1 MNKAPLLTL
10 VLFILALDQLNAQK
24 IGKDTFGKGIF
35 NTVSKDSTWSMKFG
49 LRMQYLTSIGLDA
62 DENSSFDFDPINYQT
77 DTKVRRYRLKFD
89 GFVLSPKLKYKIE
102 LGMSNNDTG
111 SINEYTKLGPKLIL
125 DAVLKWNFHKNLV
138 LWAGQT
144 KLPGNRERVISS
156 ANMQLVDRSL
166 LNKEFTLDR
175 DMGLQL
181 RNHHT
186 IGKQF
191 LIREV
196 FAITQGEGR
205 NITTGNVGG
214 QQYTS
219 RLEVL
224 PFGSFSNKGDYKGG
238 DLKRETSPK
247 LSVGATYNHNDRASR
262 QKGSQGSIIELID
275 DSGSAE
281 DHVFATTDINTSFI
295 DFMYK
300 HNGYSAMGEF
310 AHRTADDISAVTS
323 GDYNSPLSKEGK
335 AYNLATGY
343 LFTNNYE
350 IAARYTQIDY
360 KGTANTK
367 EQYTIGVS
375 KYIVGHALKIQTDL
389 SYTTV
394 DYVSDGLQFRVQ
406 FDVHF

>member
-1 MNKAPLLTL
+1 MKKATLRLTL
-10 VLFILALDQLNAQK
+10 LILILSVTNLSAQK
-24 IGKDTFGKGIF
+24 IGLDTFGKGIF
-35 NTVSKDSTWSMKFG
+35 NSVSKDSTWSMKFG
-49 LRMQYLTSIGLDA
+49 LRMQYLTTIGLNA
-62 DENSSFDFDPINYQT
+62 DDHNQFDFDGSNFQT

-111 SINEYTKLGPKLIL
+111 SANEYTKLGPKLIL
-125 DAVLKWNFHKNLV
+125 DAVIKWNFYKNLE

-166 LNKEFTLDR
+166 LNKEFNLDR
-175 DMGLQL
+175 DMGFQL

-219 RLEVL
+219 RIEVL
-224 PFGSFSNKGDYKGG
+224 PFGAFTGKGDYTGG
-238 DLKRETSPK
+238 DLKREKHPK
-247 LSVGATYNHNDRASR
+247 LSIGATYNHNDRASR
-262 QKGSQGSIIELID
+262 QRGSQGSVIELID
-275 DSGSAE
+275 DSGSPE
-281 DHVFATTDINTSFI
+281 DHVFAMTDINTSFV

-300 HNGYSAMGEF
+300 HKGYSAMGEF
-310 AHRTADDISAVTS
+310 AYRNADDPKLGNKPV
-323 GDYNSPLSKEGK
+323 KVGK
-335 AYNLATGY
+335 GYNLAVGY
-343 LFTNNYE
+343 LFNNNYE

-360 KGTANTK
+360 KGIANTT
-367 EQYTIGVS
+367 EQYTVGVS
-375 KYIVGHALKIQTDL
+375 KYIVGHSLKIQTDV
-389 SYTTV
+389 SYTTL
-394 DYVSDGLQFRVQ
+394 DKTSEGLLYRLQFE
-406 FDVHF
+406 VHF

>member
-1 MNKAPLLTL
+1 MVRAKLFTL
-10 VLFILALDQLNAQK
+10 STVIFLFSISCIHAQ
-24 IGKDTFGKGIF
+24 IGKETFGKGIF

-49 LRMQYLTSIGLDA
+49 LRMQYLTTIGLDA
-62 DENSSFDFDPINYQT
+62 NENNQFDFNANNLQT

-89 GFVLSPKLKYKIE
+89 GFVLSPKVKYKIE

-111 SINEYTKLGPKLIL
+111 SANEYTKLGPKLIL
-125 DAVLKWNFHKNLV
+125 DAVVKWNFYKNLE

-175 DMGLQL
+175 DMGFQL

-186 IGKQF
+186 LGKQF
-191 LIREV
+191 IVREV

-219 RLEVL
+219 RIEVL
-224 PFGSFSNKGDYKGG
+224 PFGAFSGKGDYKGG
-238 DLKRETSPK
+238 DLKRESTPK

-262 QKGSQGSIIELID
+262 QKGSQGSVIYVENPE
-275 DSGSAE
+275 DSGE
-281 DHVFATTDINTSFI
+281 DHIFATTDVNTSFI

-310 AHRTADDISAVTS
+310 AYRNADDTTI
-323 GDYNSPLSKEGK
+323 GDNPVKVGK
-335 AYNLATGY
+335 GYNLATGY
-343 LFTNNYE
+343 LFHNNYE

-360 KGTANTK
+360 KGLANTT
-367 EQYTIGVS
+367 EQYTVGVS

-394 DYVSDGLQFRVQ
+394 DYASEGLQYRIQ
-406 FDVHF
+406 FEVHF

>member
-1 MNKAPLLTL
+1 MNKAKLRLVLLILTL
-10 VLFILALDQLNAQK
+10 SITNLNAQK
-24 IGKDTFGKGIF
+24 LKLDSFGKGIF
-35 NTVSKDSTWSMKFG
+35 NSVAKDSTWSMKFG
-49 LRMQYLTSIGLDA
+49 LRMQYLTTIGLDA
-62 DENSSFDFDPINYQT
+62 DENSHFDFDPNNLKT

-111 SINEYTKLGPKLIL
+111 SANEYTKLGPKLIL
-125 DAVLKWNFHKNLV
+125 DAVLKWNFYKNLE

-175 DMGLQL
+175 DMGFQL

-219 RLEVL
+219 RVEIL
-224 PFGSFSNKGDYKGG
+224 PFGAFSGKGDYIGG
-238 DLKRETSPK
+238 DLKREKQSK
-247 LSVGATYNHNDRASR
+247 LSIGATYNHNDRASR
-262 QKGSQGSIIELID
+262 QRGSQGSIIDLID
-275 DSGSAE
+275 NNGKPE
-281 DHVFATTDINTSFI
+281 DHIFATTDVNTSFV

-300 HNGYSAMGEF
+300 YKGYSAMGEF
-310 AHRTADDISAVTS
+310 AYRNADDTTL
-323 GDYNSPLSKEGK
+323 GSKPVKVGK
-335 AYNLATGY
+335 GYNLATGY
-343 LFTNNYE
+343 LFKNNYE

-360 KGTANTK
+360 KGVANTT
-367 EQYTIGVS
+367 EQYTVGVS

-394 DYVSDGLQFRVQ
+394 DYASKGLQYRIQ
-406 FDVHF
+406 FEVHF

>member
-1 MNKAPLLTL
+1 MNKANTVILITL
-10 VLFILALDQLNAQK
+10 ILSIAKLNAQE
-24 IGKDTFGKGIF
+24 IGKNTFGKGIF
-35 NTVSKDSTWSMKFG
+35 NTISKDSTWSMKLG
-49 LRMQYLTSIGLDA
+49 LRMQYLTSVGLETD
-62 DENSSFDFDPINYQT
+62 INNQFNFTQNNFKT

-89 GFVLSPKLKYKIE
+89 GFVLSPKVKYKIE
-102 LGMSNNDTG
+102 LGMSNNDVG
-111 SINEYTKLGPKLIL
+111 SASVYTKSGSKLIL
-125 DAVLKWNFHKNLV
+125 DAVLKWNFYKNLE

-175 DMGLQL
+175 DMGFQL
-181 RNHHT
+181 RNNHI
-186 IGKQF
+186 IGKQL
-191 LIREV
+191 LIREI

-219 RLEVL
+219 RIEVL
-224 PFGSFSNKGDYKGG
+224 PFGAFISKGDYKGS
-238 DLKRETSPK
+238 DLKREPIPK
-247 LSVGATYNHNDRASR
+247 LAIGATYNHNDRASR
-262 QKGSQGSIIELID
+262 QRGSQGSIIDLID

-281 DHVFATTDINTSFI
+281 DHVFTMTDVNTTFV

-310 AHRTADDISAVTS
+310 AYRNADDTTIGTNPVKT
-323 GDYNSPLSKEGK
+323 GK

-343 LFTNNYE
+343 LFNNNYE
-350 IAARYTQIDY
+350 IATRYTQIDY
-360 KGTANTK
+360 KGIGNTT
-367 EQYTIGVS
+367 EQYTLGVS
-375 KYIVGHALKIQTDL
+375 KYIVGHKLKVQTDL

-394 DYVSDGLQFRVQ
+394 DSMPEGLQLRLQ
-406 FDVHF
+406 FEVHF

>member
-1 MNKAPLLTL
+1 MRTIKQLTL
-10 VLFILALDQLNAQK
+10 FISILMFSFSNLNAQT
-24 IGKDTFGKGIF
+24 IGKNTFGKGIF

-49 LRMQYLTSIGLDA
+49 LRMQYLTSVGLDA
-62 DENSSFDFDPINYQT
+62 DSHQQFNFDPVNYQT
-77 DTKVRRYRLKFD
+77 DTKIRRYRLKFD
-89 GFVLSPKLKYKIE
+89 GFVLSPKVKYKIE

-111 SINEYTKLGPKLIL
+111 SANEYTKLGPKLIL
-125 DAVLKWNFHKNLV
+125 DAVLKWNFYKNLE

-175 DMGLQL
+175 DMGFQL

-186 IGKQF
+186 IGSQF

-219 RLEVL
+219 RIEVL
-224 PFGSFSNKGDYKGG
+224 PFGAFTSKGDYSGG
-238 DLKRETSPK
+238 DLKREAKPK

-262 QKGSQGSIIELID
+262 QRGSQGSIIELIE

-281 DHVFATTDINTSFI
+281 DHVFATTDVNTSFV

-310 AHRTADDISAVTS
+310 AYRSADDTTI
-323 GDYNSPLSKEGK
+323 GDNPVKVGR

-343 LFTNNYE
+343 LFSNNYE
-350 IAARYTQIDY
+350 ISARYTQVDY
-360 KGTANTK
+360 KGVLNTK

-375 KYIVGHALKIQTDL
+375 KYIVGHALKIQSDF

-394 DYVSDGLQFRVQ
+394 AGNADGLQLRLQ
-406 FDVHF
+406 FEVHF

>member
-1 MNKAPLLTL
+1 MKTAKLFTLLVLTL
-10 VLFILALDQLNAQK
+10 TISNLSAQK

-35 NTVSKDSTWSMKFG
+35 NSVAKDSTWSMKFG
-49 LRMQYLTSIGLDA
+49 LRMQYLTSVGLDA
-62 DENSSFDFDPINYQT
+62 DANNNFDFDPKNLQT

-89 GFVLSPKLKYKIE
+89 GFVLSPKVKYKIE

-111 SINEYTKLGPKLIL
+111 SSNEYTKLGPKLIL
-125 DAVLKWNFHKNLV
+125 DAVLKWNFYKNLEI
-138 LWAGQT
+138 WAGQT

-156 ANMQLVDRSL
+156 ANMQLVDRSI
-166 LNKEFTLDR
+166 LNREFTLDR
-175 DMGLQL
+175 DMGFQL

-219 RLEVL
+219 RIEFL
-224 PFGSFSNKGDYKGG
+224 PYGTFTSKGDYKGG
-238 DLKRETSPK
+238 DLKREPKPK
-247 LSVGATYNHNDRASR
+247 LSVGLTYNHNDRASR
-262 QKGSQGSIIELID
+262 QRGSQGSIIELID
-275 DSGSAE
+275 DSGSPE
-281 DHVFATTDINTSFI
+281 DHVFATTDVNTSFV

-300 HNGYSAMGEF
+300 HNGYSMMGEF
-310 AHRTADDISAVTS
+310 AYRNADDTTIGTNPV
-323 GDYNSPLSKEGK
+323 KVGK
-335 AYNLATGY
+335 GYNLTAGY
-343 LFTNNYE
+343 LFHNNYE
-350 IAARYTQIDY
+350 ITTRYSQVDY
-360 KGTANTK
+360 KGIANTK
-367 EQYTIGVS
+367 EQYTVGVS

-394 DYVSDGLQFRVQ
+394 DGASDGLQYRLQ
-406 FDVHF
+406 FEVHF